1 MLSGVSRV
9 TMMFHLV
16 KVNSTFTCEAKEPVL
31 TVSFMFICFYAFN
44 IALLSKFLLKI
55 HSHIFSEYCEELE
68 WSSAGNTIIA
78 GEVAGGNVGLA
89 GVVAGGCGEGGL
101 GCRYIA
107 RQGRYT
113 WASDLSFSGPFLC
126 LYEQLYH

>member
-1 MLSGVSRV
+1 MEQRRQSSQPHSCSSV
-9 TMMFHLV
+9 
-16 KVNSTFTCEAKEPVL
+16 
-31 TVSFMFICFYAFN
+31 YAFN

-78 GEVAGGNVGLA
+78 GEVASGNVGLA

-107 RQGRYT
+107 RQERYT
-113 WASDLSFSGPFLC
+113 LDSVR
-126 LYEQLYH
+126 EN